1 MNLLHMKYAIAVAEV
16 NSINKA
22 AESLLVG
29 APALSR
35 AIKELE
41 NSLGVS
47 LFERSAKGMELTPDG
62 EVFVQYARKALKQVD
77 DIENLF
83 KEGSLAKKQFSVSGP
98 RATYI
103 SDAFARFSTRVD
115 PTGDT
120 ELFYRETNAS
130 RIIKNVTGEDC
141 RLGILRYN
149 KQFTGYY
156 ESMMAEKDLVHE
168 VITDFRYEVI
178 MSKNSPLSRLENITY
193 NDLMNYTEIA
203 HADPYVP
210 SLSFAE
216 VKKAELPETGRSRI
230 YVYERASQFELLSRN
245 LNTYMWV
252 SPLPESTLEW
262 MGLVQKRVE
271 QNQRVYQDVLVYK
284 KDYRL
289 SELDEMFIE
298 ELMASKRRVFGE

>member
-115 PTGDT
+115 PAGDT

-156 ESMMAEKDLVHE
+156 DSMMAEKDLVHE

-193 NDLMNYTEIA
+193 NDLMNYAEIA

-210 SLSFAE
+210 SLSFAICIP
-216 VKKAELPETGRSRI
+216 ALI
-230 YVYERASQFELLSRN
+230 A
-245 LNTYMWV
+245 
-252 SPLPESTLEW
+252 
-262 MGLVQKRVE
+262 
-271 QNQRVYQDVLVYK
+271 
-284 KDYRL
+284 
-289 SELDEMFIE
+289 
-298 ELMASKRRVFGE
+298 